1 MQTREESLVTIHE
14 IQPLE
19 TNILETKSIVLVT
32 SKDFE
37 ISQVLLNSG
46 ESFDF
51 AKSLRERTLQV
62 LIGRAILS
70 FEGHPF
76 AMIPGQLARLAAG
89 TDYRFEAVD
98 ATSALC
104 TMVIPETEMTSNAVS
119 KPGTLDQALEDS
131 FPASDPRSSVVA

>member
-1 MQTREESLVTIHE
+1 MQICEESLVTIHE
-14 IQPLE
+14 IQPFE
-19 TNILETKSIVLVT
+19 ANILETKSVVLAT

-51 AKSLRERTLQV
+51 AKSLRERTIQV
-62 LIGRAILS
+62 LSGRAILS
-70 FEGHPF
+70 FEDHPF

-89 TDYRFEAVD
+89 TDDRFEAVD

-104 TMVIPETEMTSNAVS
+104 TLVLPETEIISQEDS
-119 KPGTLDQALEDS
+119 EPGTLDQALEDS
-131 FPASDPRSSVVA
+131 FPASDPRSIVVA